1 LEQYY
6 VRAAVEVALIELIS
20 LTILFI
26 SFKILISYQISII
39 YLVEE
44 YKLARYTLMKLNEVL
59 LRKINS
65 TDTIVVIQGN
75 LSKIVIWVEK

>member
-1 LEQYY
+1 M
-6 VRAAVEVALIELIS
+6 RAAVEVALIELIS